1 MALAVLLAQLAQL
14 AQLALVVVALL
25 VLSGCVNP
33 MLSAEMAVGTHGVS
47 VKPTLSG
54 QVGDATVSVEAN

>member
-1 MALAVLLAQLAQL
+1 MKPV
-14 AQLALVVVALL
+14 LALSLALL

>member
-1 MALAVLLAQLAQL
+1 MKPVLALALLALA
-14 AQLALVVVALL
+14 
-25 VLSGCVNP
+25 GCVNP